1 MVTELQQVPKLECKR
16 RKNAPIFSMGTG
28 PAARIKQPV
37 KTKQN
42 IRTKARAS
50 YITEASEAEGLRGA
64 DVNDV
69 KTKAG
74 NTGVPENLSKDSFM
88 ERLKKKRSFRVVGKA
103 VTTVG
108 VPHIFKKLLSRK
120 KTAQKVRRS
129 QE

>member
-1 MVTELQQVPKLECKR
+1 
-16 RKNAPIFSMGTG
+16 MGTG